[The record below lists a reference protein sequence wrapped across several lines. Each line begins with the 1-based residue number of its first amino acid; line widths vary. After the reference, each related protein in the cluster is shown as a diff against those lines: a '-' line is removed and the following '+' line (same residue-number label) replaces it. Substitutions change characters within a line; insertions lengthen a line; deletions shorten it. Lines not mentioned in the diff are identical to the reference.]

1 MMSSERRWL
10 MKRTDF
16 AVFLNK
22 YLTVYLVDTRGSKAL
37 TVESYRYAFIS
48 LLEYYTEELGISAD
62 KICLSDFTYKNIS
75 GFYIWLETKHNNGAL
90 TRNQRQSA
98 VNSFIRYLMYERPE
112 YLSEFQRILGIPFK
126 KTLQKEISYLK
137 PEGIKLLLK
146 QVPTDKQNGLRDY
159 AMLMLM
165 YTTGI
170 RVSELIGLKVRD
182 VSLTKPCTLL
192 VHGKGGKSRFISLN
206 STIVPLLS
214 QYLKEMHYDDSVK
227 MDEWLFINH
236 MKQQFTR
243 QGICYL
249 IHKYAD
255 LARNEAPDLI
265 PEDMSPHKVR
275 HSTAMSLVS
284 WGVDLIY
291 IRDLLGHVSVKTT
304 EIYARADAKA
314 KREAIEAASKELV
327 PQEAAAWESNIS
339 LREWLKAY
347 CKPTDCL

>member
-1 MMSSERRWL
+1 

-16 AVFLNK
+16 AVFMNK

-62 KICLSDFTYKNIS
+62 KICLADLTYKNIS

-98 VNSFIRYLMYERPE
+98 INSFIRYLMYERPE
-112 YLSEFQRILGIPFK
+112 YLPEFQRILGIPFK
-126 KTLQKEISYLK
+126 KTMQKEISYLK
-137 PEGIKLLLK
+137 PEGVRLLLK
-146 QVPTDKQNGLRDY
+146 YVPADSKNGLRDNVI
-159 AMLMLM
+159 LMLM

-170 RVSELIGLKVRD
+170 RVSELIYLKVKD
-182 VSLTKPCTLL
+182 VSLSKPCTLL
-192 VHGKGGKSRFISLN
+192 VHGKGGKSRYIPLN

-214 QYLKEMHYDDSVK
+214 QYMKEMHYDNHAK
-227 MDEWLFINH
+227 IDEWLFVNH
-236 MKQQFTR
+236 MKQPFTR
-243 QGICYL
+243 QGISYL
-249 IHKYAD
+249 IHKYAN
-255 LARNEAPDLI
+255 LARNEAPELI
-265 PEDMSPHKVR
+265 PADMSPHKMR

-284 WGVDLIY
+284 SGVDLIY

-314 KREAIEAASKELV
+314 KREAIEAAAKELV
-327 PQEAAAWESNIS
+327 PQEEAVWESNIS
-339 LREWLKAY
+339 LREWLKTY
-347 CKPTDCL
+347 CKSTDSL